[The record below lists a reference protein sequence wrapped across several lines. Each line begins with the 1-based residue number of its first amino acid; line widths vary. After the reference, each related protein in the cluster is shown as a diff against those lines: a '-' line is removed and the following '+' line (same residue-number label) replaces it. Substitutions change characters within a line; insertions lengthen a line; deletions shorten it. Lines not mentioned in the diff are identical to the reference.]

1 MAHAAR
7 AHDRR
12 CAVVRIP
19 VLSERTDKAT
29 ATSDEN
35 ADGRVDERDDRMTAK
50 RVAGETTTVTED
62 DRGVVGRAKVDERLA
77 TQRRL
82 AARTAAAGTVVN
94 TSATPGSAP
103 DATETMRLAGPR
115 PRASLMATLSLIL
128 GVSAAL
134 TVLTGLMAG
143 PGVAL
148 GLLAAIFGFAGI
160 SATSRRHVAGKSDA
174 LLGLALALGAI
185 VVGCLAL
192 TGTLPWLSA
201 DTDIVNR
208 SRDWLD
214 SQLPWLFPSG

>member
-1 MAHAAR
+1 
-7 AHDRR
+7 
-12 CAVVRIP
+12 VVKIP
-19 VLSERTDKAT
+19 VLSERTDKVT

-35 ADGRVDERDDRMTAK
+35 ADGLVDERDDRMAAK
-50 RVAGETTTVTED
+50 RVAGGDRDTVTED
-62 DRGVVGRAKVDERLA
+62 DRSVVGRAQVDERLA
-77 TQRRL
+77 TRRRL

-94 TSATPGSAP
+94 TSATPGIAP
-103 DATETMRLAGPR
+103 DATETMRPAGPR

-174 LLGLALALGAI
+174 LLGLALALGAV

-201 DTDIVNR
+201 DTDVVNR